1 MVEQPPRRGWDS
13 MDYSAL
19 SVDGLTYELTNKA
32 FRNPVLEHARS
43 RLSQTL
49 GADLDSAIEKLFSKE
64 WASICASLDIAKAK
78 GIDRRPLDA
87 LDRLSVNHFYS
98 LFEKFYFDLV
108 PSDAIPEGDAAK
120 ATRRKFFTWME
131 QVKDTRNPNAHPPS
145 MDLSVYDALTLA
157 DACIRI
163 VKFLQLQAAV
173 AGIQIIQRE
182 LLRRAAEVDPGDLTI
197 DSMLQTLPSREA
209 MYDRFV
215 GRTDEL
221 EALWAWFA
229 DDQARRWVLVGDGG
243 KGKSSIAYQFA
254 TSVSIANPQG
264 TAAVLWLSAKKRRFE
279 QSEIQAIMRP
289 DFEGLETALD
299 RLLRDFGDVNNLDKT
314 LEVKREVVLKLLS
327 DFPSLLIVD
336 DIDSIEEREEDV
348 VEFFTYDAPRTK
360 SKVLLTSRRMY
371 PGMAKSSTRITGLD
385 PGDAREYFQLTAER
399 LGLAD
404 RPGLDTAFDKIYDAT
419 EGSPLYMEDLLRLC
433 RQLKVRE
440 AIDRWKQQR
449 GDAARRY
456 ALQRECDLLSDSARN
471 CLEATCWARA
481 PLSIAQ
487 MEAILGIGQDDA
499 VSAVQELES
508 RFLVPTPEL
517 VEGVPSYRAHRNLEL
532 IVRQDVRADPTK
544 LWLRNAVES
553 ALKVTVKDSE
563 TADVYRQASVRLR
576 GGRLAEALEVAES
589 ALSGNPG
596 SPDLLAL
603 RAEVLAA
610 QRPPRMIDARQDW
623 SRAFDLGLRR
633 REGYVRWAQA
643 EDRAGDWKR
652 MHEAAEHG
660 LKRCGDSDS
669 GLLRLSGYAASR
681 IGQTLV
687 RGLDFESG
695 QEWLEKAEKTLRKSL
710 VELKR
715 LGASDYERSKVYRA
729 LVVNSQFLRDKRRD
743 SQVVYWTLRWL
754 EDVPGPD
761 SIEEARRQAGK
772 YAEVRERL
780 EQGSGRVTA

>member
-1 MVEQPPRRGWDS
+1 MS
-13 MDYSAL
+13 YSDL
-19 SVDGLTYELTNKA
+19 SVDGLAYELSNRE
-32 FRNPVLEHARS
+32 FRNSVLGYARQK
-43 RLSQTL
+43 LTEAL
-49 GADLDSAIEKLFSKE
+49 DEDLDAAIERLFSKE
-64 WASICASLDIAKAK
+64 WSSICTSLDTAKAQ
-78 GIDRRPLDA
+78 GIDREPLDA
-87 LDRLSVNHFYS
+87 LDRLSVNHLYP
-98 LFEKFYFDLV
+98 LFEKYYADLV
-108 PSDAIPEGDAAK
+108 PPEAIPSGDAAK
-120 ATRRKFFTWME
+120 AVRKTLFVWLE
-131 QVKDTRNPNAHPPS
+131 QVKNIRNPVAHPPTK
-145 MDLSVYDALTLA
+145 DLSIHDALSLA
-157 DACIRI
+157 DACVRI
-163 VKFLQLQAAV
+163 VRLLQLTDV
-173 AGIQIIQRE
+173 LERIQGIQRE
-182 LLRRAAEVDPGDLTI
+182 LLRRAANVDPEEIGDET
-197 DSMLQTLPSREA
+197 MLQTLPSRES

-215 GRTDEL
+215 GRTHEL

-229 DDQARRWVLVGDGG
+229 DDQTRRWVLVGDGG

-254 TSVSIANPQG
+254 ASVSIANPQG

-279 QSEIQAIMRP
+279 ESEIQSISRP
-289 DFEGLETALD
+289 DFEGLESALD
-299 RLLRDFGDVNNLDKT
+299 RLLRDFGDKENIGKT
-314 LEVKREVVLKLLS
+314 LEVKREVALGFLS
-327 DFPSLLIVD
+327 DFPSLIVVD
-336 DIDSIEEREEDV
+336 DIDSIEETEEDV

-371 PGMAKSSTRITGLD
+371 PGMSRSSTRISGL
-385 PGDAREYFQLTAER
+385 GRSDALEYFQFTSRR
-399 LGLAD
+399 LGVSD
-404 RPGLDTAFDKIYDAT
+404 RPGLDSSFDKIYEAT

-456 ALQRECDLLSDSARN
+456 ALERECDLLSSTARN

-532 IVRQDVRADPTK
+532 IVRQDVRADPGK

-553 ALKVTVKDSE
+553 ALRVTVKDTE
-563 TADVYRQASVRLR
+563 TADVFRQVSVRLR
-576 GGRLAEALEVAES
+576 GGRLAEALEVAEA
-589 ALSGNPG
+589 ALSGKPG

-610 QRPPRMIDARQDW
+610 QRPPRMADARQDW

-633 REGYVRWAQA
+633 REAFVRWTQA
-643 EDRAGDWKR
+643 ENRADEWKR
-652 MHEAAEHG
+652 MYEAATRG
-660 LKRCGDSDS
+660 LNRCGAADSL
-669 GLLRLSGYAASR
+669 LLRLSGYAASR
-681 IGQTLV
+681 AGQSCLT
-687 RGLDFESG
+687 GFDYETG
-695 QEWLEKAEKTLRKSL
+695 QEWLEKAEAALRSSL
-710 VELKR
+710 NELK
-715 LGASDYERSKVYRA
+715 LGASDYERSRVYRA

-761 SIEEARRQAGK
+761 SRDEAARQAVK
-772 YAEVRERL
+772 YAAVRERL
-780 EQGSGRVTA
+780 EQDRGRAATL